1 MKKLIL
7 ILSILVAM
15 VAHAKADNFVTDV
28 MVIGG
33 TQAETNALKTQ
44 YENQGWT
51 FVNKD
56 LNQGAGGD
64 YIYLLYKT
72 DSDANPNATFI
83 TYFNCGSFYNEGGLM
98 FPAVLNQEGI
108 MISPAGHYVPVPYA
122 GGSDFVASHGNLNRG
137 TTNVIPLYLY

>member
-15 VAHAKADNFVTDV
+15 VAHAMADNFVTDV

-44 YENQGWT
+44 YQSQGWT
-51 FVNKD
+51 VVDQD
-56 LNQGAGGD
+56 LNQGVGGD

-83 TYFNCGSFYNEGGLM
+83 SYFSWLSFYTEEFSMMSGT
-98 FPAVLNQEGI
+98 F
-108 MISPAGHYVPVPYA
+108 YPVAYD
-122 GGSDFVASHGNLNRG
+122 GGSQFVESQGNLNCG
-137 TTNVIPLYLY
+137 TNGYPFYLYYTKDSNGGTENPTS

>member
-1 MKKLIL
+1 MKKIIL

-15 VAHAKADNFVTDV
+15 VAHAMADNFVTDV

-44 YENQGWT
+44 YQSQGWT
-51 FVNKD
+51 FVNQD

-72 DSDANPNATFI
+72 DSDA
-83 TYFNCGSFYNEGGLM
+83 
-98 FPAVLNQEGI
+98 
-108 MISPAGHYVPVPYA
+108 
-122 GGSDFVASHGNLNRG
+122 
-137 TTNVIPLYLY
+137 